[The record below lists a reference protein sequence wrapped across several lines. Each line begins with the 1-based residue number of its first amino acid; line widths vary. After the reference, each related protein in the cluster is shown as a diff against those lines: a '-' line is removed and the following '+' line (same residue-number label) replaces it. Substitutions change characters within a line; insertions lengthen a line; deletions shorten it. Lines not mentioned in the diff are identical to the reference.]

1 MLLKRL
7 KLWHPLLGSPNASR
21 HNHAK
26 STSLIYKPMLYRLQ
40 RCQSQP
46 SSNNTGSDAM
56 LYKGVDYSSA
66 SRDLDEKRLFFSQ
79 AISHNSSDRSEEGET
94 FRTQS
99 EWDQV
104 RQELQLPRDGNDTQ
118 STHDRFI
125 ERGDQYARSCYF
137 ISSWSFS
144 ESIASQF
151 AYQFSDKAV
160 LSIAKDDLESAF
172 QGSVTYWNSRQ
183 PGEWEMIN
191 DDGSQNLDWDPRY
204 VGYATG
210 SVNYVKP
217 SELSGFLPFR
227 LARAM
232 RLPDYSKNEEEWR
245 IALDLSLVPS
255 SVATAALL
263 EAELMPSFL
272 TEAMRPT
279 HESLHA
285 EPEAS
290 QAELRPMIEISTTNF
305 PNYER
310 GLWLNNCDL
319 RAHTSFQFHRL

>member
-1 MLLKRL
+1 
-7 KLWHPLLGSPNASR
+7 
-21 HNHAK
+21 
-26 STSLIYKPMLYRLQ
+26 MLYILK
-40 RCQSQP
+40 RCQSQTA
-46 SSNNTGSDAM
+46 SNNTGSDAM
-56 LYKGVDYSSA
+56 LYRGVDYSSA

-94 FRTQS
+94 FRSQS
-99 EWDQV
+99 EWNRV

-118 STHDRFI
+118 ATHDRFF

-137 ISSWSFS
+137 ISCWSFS
-144 ESIASQF
+144 ESLASDF

-172 QGSVTYWNSRQ
+172 HSSVAYWNSLQ
-183 PGEWEMIN
+183 PGEWEMTN
-191 DDGSQNLDWDPRY
+191 DDGSQKLDWDPRY
-204 VGYATG
+204 VGNATG

-217 SELSGFLPFR
+217 SELNGFLPFR

-232 RLPDYSKNEEEWR
+232 RLPDYFENEEEWR
-245 IALDLSLVPS
+245 IALDLSRVPS
-255 SVATAALL
+255 SVSTAALL
-263 EAELMPSFL
+263 ETELMPSFL

-279 HESLHA
+279 HEPLQA
-285 EPEAS
+285 EPEAL

-319 RAHTSFQFHRL
+319 RAYRSFQFHRL